1 MGVEGGHKLTLNL
14 SFPDRSGMI
23 FLQLKTNPGPVHDF
37 KGLHISGDYTK
48 TTRGKFL
55 SFWHLKVQCH
65 VRYIPAFR
73 DCIIKTRSVM
83 EETSCSKKVA
93 EKSINIELCANV
105 DSNSDKENTP
115 DVIGNEE
122 YDFLFGSDD
131 IYSDF
136 EGFDEEEI
144 LSIDENFTPTKKTT
158 HDKNADEL
166 TNVQ

>member
-1 MGVEGGHKLTLNL
+1 
-14 SFPDRSGMI
+14 
-23 FLQLKTNPGPVHDF
+23 
-37 KGLHISGDYTK
+37 
-48 TTRGKFL
+48 
-55 SFWHLKVQCH
+55 
-65 VRYIPAFR
+65 
-73 DCIIKTRSVM
+73 M
-83 EETSCSKKVA
+83 EETNCSKKVA

-144 LSIDENFTPTKKTT
+144 LSIDENFTSTKKRT